1 MNILLRSALFFA
13 LLLSFGCSGDD
24 DPAIPPIPLN
34 CTITPSGLNY
44 GQVALGKTL
53 DMSFTITNSSS
64 DSLFGTVSETCP
76 YFSIK
81 SGDGAYALAPTE
93 SRMVTV
99 TFAPTVRGTRTCIA
113 GTGNSECGDVS
124 LTGVGIVLS
133 KILDASLDNTLYEDT
148 LGVISN
154 GIGQWMFVGVTK
166 GFQPGNPDPPEKRRA
181 VFKFDIASAGIPVGS
196 TIDSVFLTLYMINPP
211 SGLNGPQWQDL
222 HLLTTSWGE
231 GPSMPLNPNEGG
243 GAPAETN
250 DATWLHRF
258 FPATLWAQPGGEGDY
273 ASTKSSNLRVG
284 DVNGPKT
291 WGSTARMVSDVEL
304 WISAPA
310 SNHGWILIDD
320 DESIPQTAKRF
331 ATRQRSVPSERPTL
345 VIYYSEP

>member
-13 LLLSFGCSGDD
+13 LLLPFGCSGDD
-24 DPAIPPIPLN
+24 DPVIPPIP
-34 CTITPSGLNY
+34 TVPS
-44 GQVALGKTL
+44 KTL
-53 DMSFTITNSSS
+53 
-64 DSLFGTVSETCP
+64 VS
-76 YFSIK
+76 
-81 SGDGAYALAPTE
+81 
-93 SRMVTV
+93 
-99 TFAPTVRGTRTCIA
+99 
-113 GTGNSECGDVS
+113 
-124 LTGVGIVLS
+124 
-133 KILDASLDNTLYEDT
+133 SLDNTLYEDAA
-148 LGVISN
+148 GVISN
-154 GIGQWMFVGVTK
+154 GIGQWMFTGKTK
-166 GFQPGNPDPPEKRRA
+166 GFTPGNPDPPEIRRA

-222 HLLTTSWGE
+222 HLLTNSWGE

-273 ASTKSSNLRVG
+273 VSTKSSNLRVG

-291 WGSTARMVSDVEL
+291 WGSTTRMVSDVEL
-304 WISAPA
+304 WITTPA
-310 SNHGWILIDD
+310 SNHGWILMAE
-320 DESIPQTAKRF
+320 DEVPPQTAKRF